1 MKIDVLNLCLK
12 ILPSTEYC
20 TLGYYYWLSTTERG
34 RGKKKTGLR
43 NRAPKTDQ
51 WKGSCLFLLLAV
63 IKYQAA
69 ESCASFRLKAILV
82 NLSHTKSA
90 WWLRINNCLMD
101 ALANGQSV
109 FLWSKFKAV
118 HSRSTFTTFK
128 FTLAWDQTLSIFCN
142 LLIRFML
149 NPIWR
154 YSPIFHTTDFQQ
166 QQLINYMNWEIN

>member
-20 TLGYYYWLSTTERG
+20 TLSYYNWLSTTERG
-34 RGKKKTGLR
+34 RGKKKKTGLR

-69 ESCASFRLKAILV
+69 ESCVSFRLKAILV
-82 NLSHTKSA
+82 NLSHTKSI

-101 ALANGQSV
+101 ALANGQSAL
-109 FLWSKFKAV
+109 FWSKFKAV
-118 HSRSTFTTFK
+118 HWGNTFTTFK
-128 FTLAWDQTLSIFCN
+128 FTLVWDQTLSILCN
-142 LLIRFML
+142 LLIRL
-149 NPIWR
+149 NTIR
-154 YSPIFHTTDFQQ
+154 CYSPIFHTAELHM
-166 QQLINYMNWEIN
+166 QQLSIKWDEK